1 MTRKIYTTAQGK
13 SIDLGTIALKNEH
26 VRAVGNMNVNARG
39 DVLDHANNVIET
51 KPQLIQRQNSRLT
64 NVSADPVQTSQRSAK
79 KSQTKS
85 GSAKPNTA
93 QAPVVPPA
101 PTPASTPAPTP
112 AVESIAPVIETPPV
126 EQIAPLMAPPQQE
139 IVAPE
144 VPGLAG
150 AIARSKQVK
159 QELDKTRRQLQQ
171 AQGVRKF

>member
-64 NVSADPVQTSQRSAK
+64 NVSADPVQTSQRSVK
-79 KSQTKS
+79 KSQAKS

-93 QAPVVPPA
+93 QAPVATPPA
-101 PTPASTPAPTP
+101 PP
-112 AVESIAPVIETPPV
+112 VESIAPVIETPPPV
-126 EQIAPLMAPPQQE
+126 EPIAPLMAPPQQDIAE
-139 IVAPE
+139 PE

-171 AQGVRKF
+171 SQGVRKF